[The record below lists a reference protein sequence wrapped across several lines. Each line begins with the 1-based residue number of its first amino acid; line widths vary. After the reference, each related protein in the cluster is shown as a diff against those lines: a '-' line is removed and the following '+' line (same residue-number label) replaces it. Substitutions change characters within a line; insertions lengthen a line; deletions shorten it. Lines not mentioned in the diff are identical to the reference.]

1 MTFHFIAGNRIAA
14 ECIAGMGGL
23 LLIASCLPSVCRA
36 QDGPTGVTIA
46 ATGGSL
52 GIGPEVGFR
61 PSPIVGLRVS
71 ATFLG
76 LGHDVDVEDIN
87 YHGDLKL
94 RSWGANA
101 DLYPFRNGL
110 RLSAGFRVSR
120 NRIDLTATPNE
131 AVRVGETVYTPEE
144 IGTIE
149 GKVRAR
155 RFAPTF
161 TLGYAKNRERG
172 FAWSVDAGV
181 MLHGTPRTEDV
192 VATGQLATNPLF
204 QEDLARERAEI
215 EDEVDN
221 HKVYPIV
228 QISVGYTF

>member
-1 MTFHFIAGNRIAA
+1 MTLKHIAGAT
-14 ECIAGMGGL
+14 GL
-23 LLIASCLPSVCRA
+23 IMASWLPSVCHA
-36 QDGPTGVTIA
+36 QDKPTGVTVA

-61 PSPIVGLRVS
+61 PSPIIGVRAS

-76 LGHDVDVEDIN
+76 LGHNVDVDDIN

-101 DLYPFRNGL
+101 DIYPFRNGF
-110 RLSAGFRVSR
+110 RLSAGFRVSS
-120 NRIDLTATPNE
+120 NRIDLVATPTE
-131 AVRVGETVYTPEE
+131 AVTVGQRVYTPEE

-161 TLGYAKNRERG
+161 TVGFAKNRDKG
-172 FAWSVDAGV
+172 FAWSLDAGV
-181 MLHGTPRTEDV
+181 MLHGRPRTEDV
-192 VATGQLATNPLF
+192 VATGELASNPLF

-215 EDEVDN
+215 EGEVDN
-221 HKVYPIV
+221 YKVYPIV
-228 QISVGYTF
+228 QLSVGYTF